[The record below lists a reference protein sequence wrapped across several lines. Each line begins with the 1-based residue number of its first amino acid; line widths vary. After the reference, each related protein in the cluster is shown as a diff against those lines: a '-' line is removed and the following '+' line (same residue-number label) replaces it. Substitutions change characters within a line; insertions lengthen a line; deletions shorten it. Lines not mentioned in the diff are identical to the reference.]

1 MQKPKP
7 SNKKNVFEIE
17 SISGNIVD
25 VVNNEIY
32 AGTIEI
38 KDGKISKIIKGNKG
52 NKEFNNFIL
61 PGFIDS
67 HIHIESS
74 MLMPTEFA
82 RAAVTKGMVAV
93 VADPHEIANV
103 MGVEGV
109 TFMIENGKKVPFKFY
124 FGAPSCVPATLNE
137 TAGAKIGVE
146 EVTELLKKDE
156 IKCLGEV
163 MDIPGVVAG
172 TEEIIAKIN
181 AAKYYNK
188 PVDGHAPE
196 LTGKMLETYI
206 KAGISTDHE
215 SCTKEEAVEKIKLGM
230 KILIREGSAAKD
242 FDALISLIDEYPEFC
257 MFSSDDR
264 HPDGLVEGHINLLV
278 KKALALGYDRM
289 KVLKCACFNPI
300 KHYNLD
306 VGLLQE
312 GDSADF
318 IEIDDFENLNI
329 IKTVIKGLVVSDNGW
344 SLIPKIQTDFIN
356 NFDTQPKKQEDFLVK
371 NTGKNINVI
380 EATDG
385 LLGTKRLYL
394 EPKVEGEYIVSDIDR
409 DILKIAVLNR
419 YKDSLPAV
427 AFIKGFGFKKG
438 AIASSVAH
446 DSHNIITIGCND
458 EDITKAVNLVIK
470 HKGGLSVVHDGV
482 QMVLP
487 LPVAGLMSDKS
498 VFDVARDYNNIE
510 NEVKNIGST
519 LTDPYM
525 TLSFMALLVIPELK
539 LSDKG
544 LFDSKEFRFINLDGG
559 N

>member
-7 SNKKNVFEIE
+7 SNNKNVFEIE

-38 KDGKISKIIKGNKG
+38 KNGKIYKIIKENKG
-52 NKEFNNFIL
+52 RTEFNNFIL

-74 MLMPTEFA
+74 MLMPAEFA

-93 VADPHEIANV
+93 VADPHEVANV

-109 TFMIENGKKVPFKFY
+109 NFMIDNGSKVPFKFY

-137 TAGAKIGVE
+137 TSGAKIGVE

-163 MDIPGVVAG
+163 MDIPGVVEG
-172 TEEIIAKIN
+172 KEDIISKIN

-196 LTGKMLETYI
+196 LTGQMLETYI
-206 KAGISTDHE
+206 RAGISTDHE
-215 SCTKEEAVEKIKLGM
+215 SNSKEEAIEKIKLGM

-242 FDALISLIDEYPEFC
+242 FDALISLVEDYPESC

-264 HPDGLVEGHINLLV
+264 HPNDLVEGHINILV
-278 KKALALGYDRM
+278 KKALSLGYDRM
-289 KVLKCACFNPI
+289 KVLRCACVNPV

-306 VGLLQE
+306 VGLLQQ

-318 IEIDDFENLNI
+318 IEVDNFENLNI
-329 IKTVIKGLVVSDNGW
+329 IKTVIKGLVVSENGW
-344 SLIPKIQTDFIN
+344 SLIPKIQADFIN
-356 NFDTQPKKQEDFLVK
+356 NFHAQLKSERDFLVK
-371 NTGKNINVI
+371 STGKKINVI
-380 EATDG
+380 EAMDG
-385 LLGTKRLYL
+385 LLVTKRLYL
-394 EPKVEGEYIVSDIDR
+394 EPKLEGGYLVPDINR
-409 DILKIAVLNR
+409 DILKISVVNR
-419 YKDSLPAV
+419 YKDSPPSV

-446 DSHNIITIGCND
+446 DSHNIIAIGCSD
-458 EDITKAVNLVIK
+458 DDITRAVNLVIK
-470 HKGGLSVVHDGV
+470 HKGGLSVVHDEV
-482 QMVLP
+482 EMILP

-498 VFDVARDYNNIE
+498 VFDVAQDYKNIE
-510 NEVKNIGST
+510 NEAKHLGST
-519 LTDPYM
+519 LHDPYM
-525 TLSFMALLVIPELK
+525 TMSFMALLVIPELK

-544 LFDSKEFRFINLDGG
+544 LFDSKEFRFIDLN
-559 N
+559 